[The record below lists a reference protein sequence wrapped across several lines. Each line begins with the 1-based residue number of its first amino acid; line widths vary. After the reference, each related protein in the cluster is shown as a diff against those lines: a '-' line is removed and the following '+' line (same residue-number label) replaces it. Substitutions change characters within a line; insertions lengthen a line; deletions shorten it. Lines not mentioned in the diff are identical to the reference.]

1 MIEIVVVLA
10 RLVMAFGIVAFTL
23 GAARILQ
30 ESQRWGQK

>member
-1 MIEIVVVLA
+1 MIDLVVVLA

-30 ESQRWGQK
+30 ETTRWGK